1 MMDGKP
7 IPKAAIVCPNSL
19 TVIGMRQILQAVMP
33 GLEVVGFDSADSLAD
48 ADLSSFFHFFVDMGE
63 LLANRQFFAG
73 IMHRTIVLAPT
84 PEHVAQMQGFHC
96 ICVNVPEKQLVRSL
110 LLLMREGHK
119 RMGVVGGMQKP
130 KSVLSVREIEVL
142 ALVVQGYINKEI
154 ADMLHISM
162 ATVITH
168 RRNINEK
175 LGMRS
180 VSQLTIYAVMNGYVS
195 VHKI

>member
-1 MMDGKP
+1 MMDGMS
-7 IPKAAIVCPNSL
+7 IPKAAVVSPNSL

-33 GLEVVGFDSADSLAD
+33 GLEVVGFDSADCLAD
-48 ADLSSFFHFFVDMGE
+48 ADLASFFHFFVDMGE
-63 LLANRQFFAG
+63 LLANRQFFAD
-73 IMHRTIVLAPT
+73 IMRRTIVLAPT

-110 LLLMREGHK
+110 LMLMREGHK
-119 RMGVVGGMQKP
+119 RMGVMGGMQKT

-142 ALVVQGYINKEI
+142 SLVVQGYINKEI
-154 ADMLHISM
+154 ADMLNISL

-168 RRNINEK
+168 RRNICEK

-195 VHKI
+195 VDKI

>member
-1 MMDGKP
+1 MMDGMS
-7 IPKAAIVCPNSL
+7 IPKAAVVSPNSL

-33 GLEVVGFDSADSLAD
+33 GMEVVGFDSADCLAD
-48 ADLSSFFHFFVDMGE
+48 ADLASFFHFFVDMGE
-63 LLANRQFFAG
+63 LLANRQFFAD
-73 IMHRTIVLAPT
+73 IMRRTIVLVPT

-110 LLLMREGHK
+110 LMLMREGHK
-119 RMGVVGGMQKP
+119 QMGVMGGMQKT

-142 ALVVQGYINKEI
+142 SLVVQGYINKEI
-154 ADMLHISM
+154 ADMLNISLT
-162 ATVITH
+162 TVITH
-168 RRNINEK
+168 RRNICEK

-195 VHKI
+195 VDKI